1 MISGSVL
8 HQSDWPEFVDEQI
21 PIGDRDDFGNIVTE
35 VKYRKIKNKELPPIV
50 EVIPGKRTHYG
61 LIAQDVKQTLDDMG
75 LSTID
80 FAGFVAGDV
89 QNNTELGLRY
99 EEFISPM
106 IKAIQQLSE
115 KVSKLEAQLSGSL

>member
-1 MISGSVL
+1 
-8 HQSDWPEFVDEQI
+8 
-21 PIGDRDDFGNIVTE
+21 
-35 VKYRKIKNKELPPIV
+35 
-50 EVIPGKRTHYG
+50 

-106 IKAIQQLSE
+106 IKAIQQLYE
-115 KVSKLEAQLSGSL
+115 KVNQLEAHISGSL